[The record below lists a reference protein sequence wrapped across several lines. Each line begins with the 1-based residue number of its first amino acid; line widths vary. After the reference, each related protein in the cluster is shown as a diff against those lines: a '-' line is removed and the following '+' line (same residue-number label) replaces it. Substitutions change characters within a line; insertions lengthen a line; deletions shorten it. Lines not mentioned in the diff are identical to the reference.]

1 MRAFQAST
9 GLGPQLLLR
18 RRALPPGL
26 NAAIVS
32 GWMCGNIKSARPE
45 HIEFV
50 LSLWAKIE
58 RSGAGGRVSLT
69 DEDRANLK
77 RLIEEA
83 RINLKVFFRRAEGI
97 PRKLTY
103 VTVMKWLTGEIV
115 TVEKDHFDFL
125 MERLEALRAG

>member
-1 MRAFQAST
+1 M
-9 GLGPQLLLR
+9 
-18 RRALPPGL
+18 
-26 NAAIVS
+26 
-32 GWMCGNIKSARPE
+32 
-45 HIEFV
+45 
-50 LSLWAKIE
+50 LSLWAEIE
-58 RSGAGGRVSLT
+58 RRGAGGKVSLT

-125 MERLEALRAG
+125 MERLEALRAGQIDKSGNELI